1 MTSEPTIA
9 EHEAP
14 VTNDVEKGRII
25 VVEDDSD
32 FRDSIVETL
41 ALYGFEAI
49 GAKSALDFYH
59 KVAQKSYA
67 LVILD
72 LGLPDQNGVVLA
84 EFIRQNTNMRIII
97 LTARASLESRVSAY
111 KAGADTYLLKPVNTD
126 ELIAS
131 VESNLGR
138 YSSAGED
145 EQARG
150 VNPLE
155 PLSPGWQLVRATSTI
170 IAPTGDKLGLSLKEV
185 DLIAYLASN
194 PNYVSRQELT
204 EVLGY
209 DDVTSG
215 SKALDVVVHRLRQKG
230 AEHGMKLPVRTVRGK
245 GFSLSEPLTIK

>member
-1 MTSEPTIA
+1 MTTDSVNVEQATQ
-9 EHEAP
+9 
-14 VTNDVEKGRII
+14 VNNDTEKGRII

-41 ALYGFEAI
+41 SLYGYEAT

-59 KVAQKSYA
+59 KVAQKPYA

-138 YSSAGED
+138 FCPTGDD
-145 EQARG
+145 EPACAL
-150 VNPLE
+150 NPLE
-155 PLSPGWQLVRATSTI
+155 PLSSSWQLLRATATI
-170 IAPTGDKLGLSLKEV
+170 ITPTGDKLGLSSKEV
-185 DLIAYLASN
+185 DCLAHLASN
-194 PNYVSRQELT
+194 PNFVSRLELT
-204 EVLGY
+204 EALGY
-209 DDVTSG
+209 DDATSG

-230 AEHGMKLPVRTVRGK
+230 AEHGIKLPIRTVRGK
-245 GFSLSEPLTIK
+245 GFRLSEPLTIK

>member
-1 MTSEPTIA
+1 MTMDSLTVEQA
-9 EHEAP
+9 AP
-14 VTNDVEKGRII
+14 VGNEAEKGRII

-41 ALYGFEAI
+41 SLYGYEAT

-59 KVAQKSYA
+59 KVSQKPYA

-84 EFIRQNTNMRIII
+84 EFIRQNTDMRIII
-97 LTARASLESRVSAY
+97 LTARASVESRVSAY

-138 YSSAGED
+138 FSPNGDD
-145 EQARG
+145 EEARG
-150 VNPLE
+150 MNPLE
-155 PLSPGWQLVRATSTI
+155 PLSPSWQLLRATSTI
-170 IAPTGDKLGLSLKEV
+170 ITPTGDKLGLSSKEV
-185 DLIAYLASN
+185 DFLAHLATN
-194 PNYVSRQELT
+194 PNFVSRLELT
-204 EVLGY
+204 EALGY
-209 DDVTSG
+209 DDATSG

-230 AEHGMKLPVRTVRGK
+230 AEHGIKLPIRTVRGK
-245 GFSLSEPLTIK
+245 GFRLSEPLTVK

>member
-1 MTSEPTIA
+1 MSTDPVNIEQVAPIK
-9 EHEAP
+9 HEA
-14 VTNDVEKGRII
+14 ESGRII

-41 ALYGFEAI
+41 TIYGYEAT

-97 LTARASLESRVSAY
+97 LTARSSLESRISAY

-138 YSSAGED
+138 LHPKGKD
-145 EQARG
+145 EQ
-150 VNPLE
+150 NCDLHPLE
-155 PLSPGWQLVRATSTI
+155 PVAPEWQLMRAAATI
-170 IAPTGDKLGLSLKEV
+170 IAPTGEKMSLSLKEV
-185 DLIAYLASN
+185 DFLAYLASN
-194 PNYVSRQELT
+194 PNDVSRQELT
-204 EVLGY
+204 AALGY

-215 SKALDVVVHRLRQKG
+215 SKALDVLVHRLRQKG
-230 AEHGMKLPVRTVRGK
+230 AERGIKLPVKTVRGK
-245 GFSLSEPLTIK
+245 GYRLSESLTLK

>member
-1 MTSEPTIA
+1 MTTEAITV

-14 VTNDVEKGRII
+14 AAHETERGKII

-41 ALYGFEAI
+41 TLYGYEAV
-49 GAKSALDFYH
+49 GAKSALDFYQ
-59 KVAQKSYA
+59 KVAQKTYA

-97 LTARASLESRVSAY
+97 LTARSSLESRVSAY

-138 YSSAGED
+138 FCATTED

-150 VNPLE
+150 MNPLE
-155 PLSPGWQLVRATSTI
+155 SLSPGWQLLKAASTI
-170 IAPTGDKLGLSLKEV
+170 IAPTGDKLSLSLKEV
-185 DLIAYLASN
+185 DFLAYLASN

-204 EVLGY
+204 EALGY

-230 AEHGMKLPVRTVRGK
+230 ADHGIKLPVRTVRGK
-245 GFSLSEPLTIK
+245 GFILSEPLTIK